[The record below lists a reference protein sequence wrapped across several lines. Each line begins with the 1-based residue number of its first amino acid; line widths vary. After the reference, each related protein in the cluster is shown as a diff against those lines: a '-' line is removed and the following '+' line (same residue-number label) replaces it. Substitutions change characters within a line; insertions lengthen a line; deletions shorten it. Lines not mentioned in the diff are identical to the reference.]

1 MSAGPPRGTTSLV
14 LARITGVVELVE
26 NGSALLSVEGT
37 GLAYEVMLSSRLAAE
52 LAGRIGEQRTL
63 HTLQHIDASSHGST
77 QTPRLIGFASREER
91 RFFELFTTVKGVG
104 SRKALRAMAE
114 PTGRIAMAIADGDTA
129 FLESLPE
136 IGKRSAQTIVAEL
149 RGKVDA
155 YIDPTARSADEGAA
169 RSVEVRITHDAAA
182 QALEALVRLGE
193 SRQDAERMI
202 RSAVERDP
210 DLASADEI
218 LAAAFGAR
226 GG

>member
-1 MSAGPPRGTTSLV
+1 M

-26 NGSALLSVEGT
+26 GGTALLSVDGA

-63 HTLQHIDASSHGST
+63 HTLQHIDASGHGST
-77 QTPRLIGFASREER
+77 QVPRLIGFASREER

-155 YIDPTARSADEGAA
+155 YIDPSARSNADDGAA

-193 SRQDAERMI
+193 SRQDAERMV
-202 RSAVERDP
+202 RTAVERDP

-226 GG
+226 GA